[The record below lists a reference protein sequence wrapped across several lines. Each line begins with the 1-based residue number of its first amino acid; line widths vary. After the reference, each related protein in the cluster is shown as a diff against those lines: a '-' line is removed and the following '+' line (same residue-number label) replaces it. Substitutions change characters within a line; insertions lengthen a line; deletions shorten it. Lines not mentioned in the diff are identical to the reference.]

1 MMRIH
6 VDVTR
11 NTDMS
16 LTRIINTIYSKTS
29 SREDNHADDWNE
41 PAPLRNELYPVAP
54 LHPSN
59 FPTPYCDWILDV
71 SERMQCPPDYI
82 AISAIVATAAVIGTG
97 CGIKPKQHD
106 DWLVIPN
113 LWGGLVGHPGK
124 LKSPAV
130 AEAMQPLGYLEAE
143 AKKIYDA
150 DIAGHMADLELYKA
164 GREALKDALVK
175 SSKQTLQRRSSM
187 SDVDALSLKEKLM
200 QSKAP
205 IKPIWKRYKT
215 NDATIEKLSELLAE
229 NPRGLLLYRDEL
241 VGLLSGWDREGREG
255 DRAFFLEAWN
265 GYGSLTTDRISR
277 GTVHTENL
285 CLSIFGNI
293 QPAKLAHYLDR
304 TIRGMDNDGLLQ
316 RFQLLIYPDQPKHWK
331 LVDRA
336 PDMKAKERAN
346 NIFNKLAK
354 MNFIEHG
361 ACKEVGDRYAYYRF
375 DEQAQVFFNEWLC
388 TLEQTQLQQDDPP
401 ILLEH
406 LSKYRS
412 LMPSLA
418 LIFHLIAVADGQ
430 QSERISVES
439 IRSAW
444 VWVLYLEKHAR
455 RIYGMAN
462 SLAQQAAIKL
472 GNKILDGELQSPFS
486 VRDVYR
492 KEWTLLESRDIVQ
505 KACDELVDADWLSVG
520 YPAQAIG
527 RPKSPVYMINPKLNH
542 NILKFEKLSNK

>member
-1 MMRIH
+1 
-6 VDVTR
+6 
-11 NTDMS
+11 MS
-16 LTRIINTIYSKTS
+16 LNRIINSFYSKTDNREES
-29 SREDNHADDWNE
+29 SAIDWGD
-41 PAPLRNELYPVAP
+41 PVPLRNELHAVQP
-54 LHPSN
+54 LHHSN
-59 FPTPYCDWILDV
+59 FPVPFQDWILDV

-82 AISAIVATAAVIGTG
+82 AVAAIVSIAAIIGTG

-130 AEAMQPLGYLEAE
+130 AEAMQPLGHLEAE
-143 AKKIYDA
+143 AKKLYDA
-150 DIAGHMADLELYKA
+150 DLASHMADIEIFKA

-175 SSKQTLQRRSSM
+175 SSKQALQRKTSM
-187 SDVDALSLKEKLM
+187 NDVDALSLKEKLM
-200 QSKAP
+200 QSKEP
-205 IKPIWKRYKT
+205 TKPIWKRYKT

-241 VGLLSGWDREGREG
+241 MGLLSSWDKEGREG

-316 RFQLLIYPDQPKHWK
+316 RFQLLIYPDQLKRWEF
-331 LVDRA
+331 VDRV
-336 PDMKAKERAN
+336 PDMEAKERAN
-346 NIFNKLAK
+346 NIFKKLAE
-354 MNFIEHG
+354 MNFVEHG
-361 ACKEVGDRYAYYRF
+361 ACKEVGDRYAYFRF
-375 DEQAQVFFNEWLC
+375 DEQAQDFFNEWLC
-388 TLEQTQLQQDDPP
+388 TLEQTQLQRDDPP

-406 LSKYRS
+406 ISKYRS
-412 LMPSLA
+412 LLPSLA
-418 LIFHLIAVADGQ
+418 LIFHLIAIADGQ
-430 QSERISVES
+430 QGGSISVAS
-439 IRSAW
+439 ITSAW
-444 VWVLYLEKHAR
+444 AWVLYLEKHAR

-462 SLAQQAAIKL
+462 SLVQQAAIKL
-472 GNKILDGELQSPFS
+472 GNKILGGELESPFS

-492 KEWTLLESRDIVQ
+492 KEWALLENRETVQ
-505 KACDELVDADWLSVG
+505 KACEELVDTDWLSVG
-520 YPAQAIG
+520 HPTQAIG
-527 RPKSPVYMINPKLNH
+527 RPKSVVYLINPKLSRDRV
-542 NILKFEKLSNK
+542 KTE

>member
-1 MMRIH
+1 MSLSRIFNNFYPKNEH
-6 VDVTR
+6 VD
-11 NTDMS
+11 
-16 LTRIINTIYSKTS
+16 
-29 SREDNHADDWNE
+29 NHQKDDIWGK
-41 PAPLRNELYPVAP
+41 PMPLRHYLLPVHP

-59 FPTPYCDWILDV
+59 FPTPYRDWIVDV

-82 AISAIVATAAVIGTG
+82 IVSAMVATAAIIGTG

-130 AEAMQPLGYLEAE
+130 AEALQPLGQLEAE

-150 DIAGHMADLELYKA
+150 DLAAYMADQEIYKA
-164 GREALKDALVK
+164 NREALKDALVK
-175 SSKQTLQRRSSM
+175 SSKQALQGKSKL
-187 SDVDALSLKEKLM
+187 SDLDALSLKEKLI
-200 QSKAP
+200 QSKEP
-205 IKPIWKRYKT
+205 SKPIWKRYKT

-241 VGLLSGWDREGREG
+241 MGLLSSWDREGREG

-316 RFQLLIYPDQPKHWK
+316 RFQLLIYPDQLRDWK
-331 LVDRA
+331 LVDRV
-336 PDMKAKERAN
+336 PDVKAKERAT
-346 NIFNKLAK
+346 NIFKTLASMDFVK
-354 MNFIEHG
+354 HG
-361 ACKEVGDRYAYYRF
+361 ACKQASDKYPFFRF
-375 DEQAQVFFNEWLC
+375 DAEAQDFFNEWLC
-388 TLEQTQLQQDDPP
+388 TLEQTQLQKDDPP

-412 LMPSLA
+412 LVPSLA
-418 LIFHLIAVADGQ
+418 LIFHLIDVADGKKM
-430 QSERISVES
+430 ENVTVDS
-439 IRSAW
+439 IRTAW
-444 VWVLYLEKHAR
+444 VWVANLEQHAR

-462 SLAQQAAIKL
+462 SLTQQAAMKL
-472 GNKILDGELQSPFS
+472 GNKILDGELPSPFS
-486 VRDVYR
+486 ARDVYR
-492 KEWTLLESRDIVQ
+492 KEWTLLDNRDIVQ
-505 KACDELVDADWLSVG
+505 KACDELVDFDWLAIG
-520 YPAQAIG
+520 YPPQSVG
-527 RPKSPVYMINPKLNH
+527 RPKSPVYLINPKLNRDSV
-542 NILKFEKLSNK
+542 NIQSFPNK

>member
-1 MMRIH
+1 M
-6 VDVTR
+6 T
-11 NTDMS
+11 
-16 LTRIINTIYSKTS
+16 LTRII
-29 SREDNHADDWNE
+29 DNFIPRSTKQIDIGIDEWRD
-41 PAPLRNELYPVAP
+41 PIPLRNELYEVVP

-59 FPTPYCDWILDV
+59 FPAPYRDWILDV
-71 SERMQCPPDYI
+71 SERMQCPADYI
-82 AISAIVATAAVIGTG
+82 AVSAIVATAAVIGTG

-130 AEAMQPLGYLEAE
+130 AEAMQPLGHLEAE

-150 DIAGHMADLELYKA
+150 DMASHMADLELYKA

-175 SSKQTLQRRSSM
+175 SSKQALQRKSSM
-187 SDVDALSLKEKLM
+187 NDVDALSLKEKLM
-200 QSKAP
+200 QSKEPA
-205 IKPIWKRYKT
+205 KPIWKRYKT

-241 VGLLSGWDREGREG
+241 MGLLSSWDKEGREG

-285 CLSIFGNI
+285 CLSVFGNI

-304 TIRGMDNDGLLQ
+304 TIRGSDNDGLLQ

-331 LVDRA
+331 LVDRV
-336 PDMKAKERAN
+336 PDVKAKERAN
-346 NIFNKLAK
+346 NIFANLAN

-361 ACKEVGDRYAYYRF
+361 ASKGAGDKYAYFRF
-375 DEQAQVFFNEWLC
+375 DEQAQDFFNEWLC

-412 LMPSLA
+412 LVPSLA
-418 LIFHLIAVADGQ
+418 LIFHLIAIADGQ
-430 QSERISVES
+430 QGGCISVDS
-439 IRSAW
+439 IQSAW

-472 GNKILDGELQSPFS
+472 GNKILDGELQSTFS

-505 KACDELVDADWLSVG
+505 KACDELVDADWLCVG

-527 RPKSPVYMINPKLNH
+527 RPKSHVYLINPKLNRD
-542 NILKFEKLSNK
+542 ILKADRFSNK

>member
-1 MMRIH
+1 
-6 VDVTR
+6 
-11 NTDMS
+11 MS
-16 LTRIINTIYSKTS
+16 LTRIINTFYSKTDN
-29 SREDNHADDWNE
+29 REENRAEDWGN
-41 PAPLRNELYPVAP
+41 PMPLRNELQPVFP
-54 LHPSN
+54 LSPSN
-59 FPTPYCDWILDV
+59 FPVPFQDWILDV
-71 SERMQCPPDYI
+71 SDRMQCPPDYI
-82 AISAIVATAAVIGTG
+82 VVAAIVATAAVIGAG

-130 AEAMQPLGYLEAE
+130 AEAMQPLGHLEAE
-143 AKKIYDA
+143 AKKIYDTDLA
-150 DIAGHMADLELYKA
+150 NHMADIELYKA

-175 SSKQTLQRRSSM
+175 SSKQALQRKSSM
-187 SDVDALSLKEKLM
+187 SEMDALSLKEKLM
-200 QSKAP
+200 QSKEPA
-205 IKPIWKRYKT
+205 KPIWKRYKT

-316 RFQLLIYPDQPKHWK
+316 RFQLLIYPDQLKSWTF
-331 LVDRA
+331 VDRA
-336 PDMKAKERAN
+336 PDLKAKERAS
-346 NIFNKLAK
+346 NIFMKLAT
-354 MNFIEHG
+354 MNFVEHG
-361 ACKEVGDRYAYYRF
+361 AHKDMGDKYAYFRF
-375 DEQAQVFFNEWLC
+375 DEDAQDFFNEWLR
-388 TLEQTQLQQDDPP
+388 TLEQNQLQRDDPP

-406 LSKYRS
+406 ISKYRS

-418 LIFHLIAVADGQ
+418 LILHLIAVADGQ
-430 QSERISVES
+430 QSGSISVDS
-439 IRSAW
+439 VRSAW
-444 VWVLYLEKHAR
+444 AWVIYLEQHAR

-462 SLAQQAAIKL
+462 SIVQQAAIKL
-472 GNKILDGELQSPFS
+472 SNKILDGELQSPFS

-492 KEWTLLESRDIVQ
+492 KEWTLLENREIVQ
-505 KACDELVDADWLSVG
+505 KACEELVDLDWLCIG

-527 RPKSPVYMINPKLNH
+527 RPKSAGYLINPKLSRD
-542 NILKFEKLSNK
+542 KVKAG

>member
-1 MMRIH
+1 
-6 VDVTR
+6 
-11 NTDMS
+11 MS
-16 LTRIINTIYSKTS
+16 FTKIINNLYSKS
-29 SREDNHADDWNE
+29 SNREVSQVNEWAD
-41 PAPLRNELYPVAP
+41 PVPLRNELHPVVTLHASNYPAP
-54 LHPSN
+54 YH
-59 FPTPYCDWILDV
+59 DWILDV
-71 SERMQCPPDYI
+71 SDRMQCPPDYI
-82 AISAIVATAAVIGTG
+82 VMAAIVASAAVIGTG

-124 LKSPAV
+124 LKTPAV
-130 AEAMQPLGYLEAE
+130 AEAMQPLGQLEAE
-143 AKKIYDA
+143 AKKLFDA
-150 DIAGHMADLELYKA
+150 DLASHMADVELYKA

-175 SSKQTLQRRSSM
+175 SSKQALQRKSSM
-187 SDVDALSLKEKLM
+187 NDIETLSLKEKLM
-200 QSKAP
+200 ESKEPA
-205 IKPIWKRYKT
+205 KPIWKRYKT

-316 RFQLLIYPDQPKHWK
+316 RFQLLIYPDQLKHWK
-331 LVDRA
+331 LIDRI
-336 PDMKAKERAN
+336 PDIKAKERAN
-346 NIFNKLAK
+346 SIFKKLAI

-361 ACKEVGDRYAYYRF
+361 ACKEAGDKYAYFRF
-375 DEQAQVFFNEWLC
+375 DELAQDFFNEWLS
-388 TLEQTQLQQDDPP
+388 TLEQTQLQRDDPP

-412 LMPSLA
+412 LLPSLA
-418 LIFHLIAVADGQ
+418 LIFHLIGIADGQ
-430 QSERISVES
+430 QGGSISVDA

-444 VWVLYLEKHAR
+444 AWVLYLEQHAR

-462 SLAQQAAIKL
+462 SIAEQAAIKL

-492 KEWTLLESRDIVQ
+492 KEWTLLESRDTVQ
-505 KACDELVDADWLSVG
+505 KACDELVDADWLAIGHPS
-520 YPAQAIG
+520 QALG
-527 RPKSPVYMINPKLNH
+527 RPKSAVYLINPKLNRE
-542 NILKFEKLSNK
+542 LFKSDKFSNK